1 MEMKKVQF
9 IIISTILSFGL
20 IVSAALL
27 SNAIHN
33 ANRSENKITV
43 KGVAEKRIKADKAL
57 INIVLSTS
65 NTNLEEAK
73 KNIMD
78 KEAAA
83 LNIVKLLELKNDE
96 YQIGN
101 VKILPKFSNRQQD
114 KENKILSYDVSQSIT
129 IMPKNIDK
137 VDNIYEKFQELKW
150 EFNNIQVT
158 KPEYYITGIE
168 KYKKDLLVEATK
180 NAEYRALEMLKVN
193 NNEID
198 SLENIVQGQFE
209 TLPDKEDISRINEN
223 ENNQMFKKLR
233 SVITATYL
241 IKY

>member
-33 ANRSENKITV
+33 ANRSKNKITV

-96 YQIGN
+96 YQIDN

-209 TLPDKEDISRINEN
+209 ILPDKEDISRINEN

>member
-43 KGVAEKRIKADKAL
+43 KGVSEKRIKADKAL

-78 KEAAA
+78 KETAA

-114 KENKILSYDVSQSIT
+114 K
-129 IMPKNIDK
+129 
-137 VDNIYEKFQELKW
+137 
-150 EFNNIQVT
+150 
-158 KPEYYITGIE
+158 
-168 KYKKDLLVEATK
+168 
-180 NAEYRALEMLKVN
+180 
-193 NNEID
+193 
-198 SLENIVQGQFE
+198 
-209 TLPDKEDISRINEN
+209 
-223 ENNQMFKKLR
+223 
-233 SVITATYL
+233 
-241 IKY
+241 